1 MVDLILEF
9 MQFRGFV
16 IIGRGKDYFA
26 LDNLRD
32 VVFSILPM
40 FLLLDTSYT
49 PLMVPAVALYWSRTL
64 DCFISAQYIANELLP
79 IKNLTGGLLP
89 ALSVTAIAFCAFTH
103 AFYLVNGASQNL
115 YPDVFLESF
124 ATLITAVLPTEPN
137 DVTNLKLL
145 LVLIAVLFFSVFI
158 LNIFIVVIGEQY
170 IAQRKNVLFS
180 FQKLRAASCF
190 QFLLRCKVLPCRLC
204 SVSNSMVMMLLSAC
218 VALGVQ
224 AYCFFDHRYHAWVI
238 PTFFVCQLIVV
249 LSSYQDPDTPWVI
262 NAHGPE
268 EDHYMWF
275 CRQRDKAEESP
286 AEDCP
291 AEQSEDG
298 LAEEVKD
305 IRDSVESMKE
315 DMKAVFANVAEVK
328 AALEQLRAR

>member
-1 MVDLILEF
+1 VVDLLLELF
-9 MQFRGFV
+9 QARGFNA
-16 IIGRGKDYFA
+16 IGRWRDYFA

-32 VVFSILPM
+32 VVVSILPM
-40 FLLLDTSYT
+40 LLFVDQGYV
-49 PLMVPAVALYWSRTL
+49 PLTIIAVLMYWTRTL
-64 DCFISAQYIANELLP
+64 DCFVCAEYIGNELLP
-79 IKNLTGGLLP
+79 IKNLTRGMMP
-89 ALSVTAIAFCAFTH
+89 ALFVTTIAFCAFTH
-103 AFYLVNGASQNL
+103 AFYLVNGSEGTL

-124 ATLITAVLPTEPN
+124 TTLITAGLPADPSE
-137 DVTNLKLL
+137 VTSLKLI
-145 LVLIAVLFFSVFI
+145 LVLAAVVFFSVFI
-158 LNIFIVVIGEQY
+158 LNIFISVISEGYVEQRDKV
-170 IAQRKNVLFS
+170 AFS
-180 FQKLRAASCF
+180 FKKLRAASCF
-190 QFLLRCKVLPCRLC
+190 CYLLRCRVLPCRVCSKLISYAACVTAC
-204 SVSNSMVMMLLSAC
+204 SVAV
-218 VALGVQ
+218 GVQ
-224 AYCFFDHRYHAWVI
+224 MYCFYDHRYHRWVA
-238 PTFFVCQLIVV
+238 PVFFVCQLATI
-249 LSSYQDPDTPWVI
+249 LASYQDPDTPWVI

-305 IRDSVESMKE
+305 IRESVESMKE